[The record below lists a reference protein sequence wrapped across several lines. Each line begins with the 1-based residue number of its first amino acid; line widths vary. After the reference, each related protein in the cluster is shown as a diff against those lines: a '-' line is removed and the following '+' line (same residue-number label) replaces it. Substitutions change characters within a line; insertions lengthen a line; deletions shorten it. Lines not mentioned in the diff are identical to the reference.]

1 MSKFSTY
8 AITLLI
14 IFLFIFI
21 VSKTKKN
28 KYFIFFT
35 VLLLSIMA
43 FLFNPV
49 KAWLTNG
56 NYTDLYRYWSD
67 MDVFSTYGWNTSDS
81 MFKTQYSVMPVT
93 KLLIYFVS
101 KIGIKRLLACLSC
114 LLVYGIFGYVL
125 SNEAKENKCSNKYL
139 NMAFIIFI
147 FLVNYKISI
156 TNIRMPIANSIF
168 FLTLYNDL
176 NKKNN
181 MFFNIIG
188 YILCCSIHSAFL
200 LFVGLRLILF
210 LIHKYNGKLI
220 YIFIILYGTSITVI
234 TNILELYGSNSF
246 VSSILYKINYYTNGT
261 GSTGMEYPIFILG
274 IIKVLMMLY
283 LIYILKNKAN
293 IDSKNLMY
301 KCTLLFTFF
310 AIGSMTNFHLFH
322 RVTNF
327 LIYFIVYWQLY
338 LCSDNLSTYKYRL
351 INENRGYINLYN
363 VICFLVVFVH
373 IYYYFMSYQ
382 YNVLTF

>member
-1 MSKFSTY
+1 MPKFSIY
-8 AITLLI
+8 GIMLFV

-21 VSKTKKN
+21 ASKTNKSKN
-28 KYFIFFT
+28 FIFFT

-43 FLFNPV
+43 FLFNPI
-49 KAWLTNG
+49 KAWIING
-56 NYTDLYRYWSD
+56 DYTDLYRYWSD
-67 MDVFSTYGWNTSDS
+67 MDVFSTYGWNTSDN

-93 KLLIYFVS
+93 KILIYFVS

-114 LLVYGIFGYVL
+114 SLVYGIFGYTL
-125 SNEAKENKCSNKYL
+125 LKEANENKCSSKYL

-176 NKKNN
+176 NKKKN
-181 MFFNIIG
+181 MFLNIIG
-188 YILCCSIHSAFL
+188 YILCCGIHSAFL
-200 LFVGLRLILF
+200 LFVGLRFILF
-210 LIHKYNGKLI
+210 LFHKYNGKLM
-220 YIFIILYGTSITVI
+220 YFFIILYGMSITVI

-246 VSSILYKINYYTNGT
+246 VASILYKINYYTNGT

-283 LIYILKNKAN
+283 LMYILKNRAK
-293 IDSKNLMY
+293 IDSKSLMY
-301 KCTLLFTFF
+301 RCTLLFTFF
-310 AIGSMTNFHLFH
+310 AIGSMNNFHLFH
-322 RVTNF
+322 RVTNL

-338 LCSDNLSTYKYRL
+338 LCSDNISNYKYRL
-351 INENRGYINLYN
+351 INENRGFMNFYN

>member
-1 MSKFSTY
+1 MPKFSTY

-114 LLVYGIFGYVL
+114 LSVYGIFGYVL

-168 FLTLYNDL
+168 FLTD
-176 NKKNN
+176 
-181 MFFNIIG
+181 
-188 YILCCSIHSAFL
+188 IH
-200 LFVGLRLILF
+200 
-210 LIHKYNGKLI
+210 GKR
-220 YIFIILYGTSITVI
+220 
-234 TNILELYGSNSF
+234 E
-246 VSSILYKINYYTNGT
+246 
-261 GSTGMEYPIFILG
+261 
-274 IIKVLMMLY
+274 
-283 LIYILKNKAN
+283 
-293 IDSKNLMY
+293 
-301 KCTLLFTFF
+301 
-310 AIGSMTNFHLFH
+310 
-322 RVTNF
+322 
-327 LIYFIVYWQLY
+327 
-338 LCSDNLSTYKYRL
+338 
-351 INENRGYINLYN
+351 
-363 VICFLVVFVH
+363 
-373 IYYYFMSYQ
+373 
-382 YNVLTF
+382 